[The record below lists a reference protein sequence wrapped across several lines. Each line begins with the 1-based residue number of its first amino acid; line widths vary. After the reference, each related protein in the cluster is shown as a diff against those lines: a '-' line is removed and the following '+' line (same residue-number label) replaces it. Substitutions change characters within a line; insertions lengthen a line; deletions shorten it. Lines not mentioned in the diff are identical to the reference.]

1 MVFKVFR
8 CESPSELRRDA
19 ADSLGMGITSS
30 WLMMVSNNEAPRQ
43 SQYKMKGDKI
53 MDNILKSNYDQSLY
67 SFIFFLCPDLIQ
79 SKNKYK
85 WWWHQRINTPNFLD
99 FWSSFWTFDHLFFL
113 SQCSEALNAR
123 SVSVSVVGFLHL
135 SVQCFVMW
143 VSVPISG
150 WPWSRFCLL
159 MAFWWYLQSRSC
171 SLGKSD
177 ASLASYW
184 VLSSVKP
191 KYL

>member
-99 FWSSFWTFDHLFFL
+99 FWSSFWTFDHLFF
-113 SQCSEALNAR
+113 CH
-123 SVSVSVVGFLHL
+123 SVPKLWMPGQFL
-135 SVQCFVMW
+135 SVLLVSCICLFSVLLCGCQCQSLDDPDHVFVCW
-143 VSVPISG
+143 WLFGGTSNHALVLLVS
-150 WPWSRFCLL
+150 L
-159 MAFWWYLQSRSC
+159 MLRWLPTGS
-171 SLGKSD
+171 
-177 ASLASYW
+177 
-184 VLSSVKP
+184 
-191 KYL
+191 